1 MNVLIANPIEDAV
14 ERCMAFPGYR
24 VGIIV
29 SAKEEKYSVEDAVG
43 KAVFSAYLKK
53 TGGEHQFTRFYKKE
67 RGFECEFIDE
77 GSVIDCILLNDGDNI
92 RGRRY
97 NMLISAGEFD
107 ERAKTM
113 MCLYNTH
120 KPTLSKNKDS
130 DDDNKSVMI
139 ALDNLSNIVAEM
151 YNVVKQALEDKD

>member
-1 MNVLIANPIEDAV
+1 MNVLIANPIEEAV
-14 ERCMAFPGYR
+14 ERCIARPGYR

-29 SAKEEKYSVEDAVG
+29 SNKEEKYSMEDAVG
-43 KAVFSAYLKK
+43 KAVFFAYLKK
-53 TGGEHQFTRFYKKE
+53 AGGEHQFTRFYKTE
-67 RGFECEFIDE
+67 RGFKCEFIDG
-77 GSVIDCILLNDGDNI
+77 GSIIDCIILENNDAV

-107 ERAKTM
+107 ERTKIM
-113 MCLYNTH
+113 VCPYNTH